1 MSFSDPVN
9 WLWKLSLTAPL
20 TTHHPAIS
28 AWVGLCGSFCNLHLF
43 LYVLCAQGC
52 PRGKTHHHS
61 VPGYAVSLRYKCA
74 TAGTC
79 QGSVILVVGILF
91 PDKAQQHC
99 SLSSQH
105 LPYLCP
111 LPKLLPPRSLC
122 STMLT
127 CLPYLSR
134 WFDIIVCCFL

>member
-1 MSFSDPVN
+1 MSFSDPVK
-9 WLWKLSLTAPL
+9 WPWKLILTAPL

-28 AWVGLCGSFCNLHLF
+28 TWVGLCGSFHNLHLF

-52 PRGKTHHHS
+52 PIGKDHRHS
-61 VPGYAVSLRYKCA
+61 VPGYSVSLRCKCP

-79 QGSVILVVGILF
+79 QGSVIPGPRNHV
-91 PDKAQQHC
+91 PSQSQQHC
-99 SLSSQH
+99 SLSPQH

-111 LPKLLPPRSLC
+111 LPKLPPPRSLC

-127 CLPYLSR
+127 CLP
-134 WFDIIVCCFL
+134 WG